1 LYKHTILLNRPVRGV
16 RPIPIAQAKPFHKAH
31 GGGSPGDSETIQ
43 RLEEEYQARSENSYK
58 FGFED
63 GRKIG
68 LDEGREEVRSTV
80 EALRRM
86 LASVSEER
94 LKLLRDAETAVFELT
109 LSIARR
115 IIHRE
120 VQINPEIIRRVVA
133 ESLRL
138 VEERQSIQLRVSPS
152 DWKHVKSY
160 EQELI
165 GTSHGIKALEIR
177 EDERIEPGGCV
188 IESESGIVDARIQTQ
203 LDEIAGLLSDT
214 LQTAQPAG

>member
-1 LYKHTILLNRPVRGV
+1 MYKHTILLNRPVRGV
-16 RPIPIAQAKPFHKAH
+16 RPIPIAQVKPLRKSHT
-31 GGGSPGDSETIQ
+31 GGSPGDLEAIQ
-43 RLEEEYQARSENSYK
+43 RLEEEYQTRSENSYK

-80 EALRRM
+80 EALSRM
-86 LASVSEER
+86 LAAVAEER
-94 LKLLRDAETAVFELT
+94 LKLLRDSETVVFELAS
-109 LSIARR
+109 SIARR

-120 VQINPEIIRRVVA
+120 VRIDPQIIRRVVA

-138 VEERQSIQLRVSPS
+138 VEERQTIQLRVSPS
-152 DWKHVKSY
+152 DWQHVKAY
-160 EQELI
+160 EQELT
-165 GTSHGIKALEIR
+165 GTSHGIKTLEIR

-203 LDEIAGLLSDT
+203 LDEIAGLLSDSI
-214 LQTAQPAG
+214 QTVQPAG